1 MTFWPKSLGRWRTK
15 VIRKAVYLAV
25 LLGILILLGF
35 QLIGETLHQ
44 IARIPLPGPVIGLF
58 LLLLFL
64 LWRPRALSEP
74 LQSTSRVLFD
84 WLGLLFV
91 PAGVGVIANL
101 DLLRSQWVPI
111 LVGLVGSTL
120 ISLLVTGYLMHR
132 PSRPKEDSVLGNQP

>member
-1 MTFWPKSLGRWRTK
+1 MLT
-15 VIRKAVYLAV
+15 
-25 LLGILILLGF
+25 GILILLGF

-44 IARIPLPGPVIGLF
+44 VARIPLPGPVIGLF

-64 LWRPRALSEP
+64 FWRPRALSEP
-74 LQSTSRVLFD
+74 LQSTSRALFD

-111 LVGLVGSTL
+111 LVGLVGSTF
-120 ISLLVTGYLMHR
+120 ISLFVTAYLMHR
-132 PSRPKEDSVLGNQP
+132 LSRPKEDSVLRNQA